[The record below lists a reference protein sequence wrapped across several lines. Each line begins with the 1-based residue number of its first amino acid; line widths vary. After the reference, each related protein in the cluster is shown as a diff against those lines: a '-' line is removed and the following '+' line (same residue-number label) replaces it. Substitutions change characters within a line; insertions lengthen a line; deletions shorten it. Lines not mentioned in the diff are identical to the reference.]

1 MIVLGENMRFF
12 FILLISC
19 FSGIFAGMGMGGGT
33 FLIPLLNLIF
43 SVPQIICQSTNVL
56 CFVVLAA
63 ICAVI
68 YIKNKLVDFKA
79 LICIAIP
86 ASLIAFFASLFALK
100 ISSDL
105 LGILF
110 ACFIILVGV
119 FYFVK
124 TVIAMVKNKK
134 QS

>member
-1 MIVLGENMRFF
+1 MRIFL
-12 FILLISC
+12 ILVISS

-33 FLIPLLNLIF
+33 FLIPLLSLIF
-43 SVPQIICQSTNVL
+43 SIPQIICQSTNVL
-56 CFVVLAA
+56 CFVVLAI

-100 ISSDL
+100 INSNL

-110 ACFIILVGV
+110 ACFIILIGI
-119 FYFVK
+119 FYFAK
-124 TVIAMVKNKK
+124 TIILIVKNKN